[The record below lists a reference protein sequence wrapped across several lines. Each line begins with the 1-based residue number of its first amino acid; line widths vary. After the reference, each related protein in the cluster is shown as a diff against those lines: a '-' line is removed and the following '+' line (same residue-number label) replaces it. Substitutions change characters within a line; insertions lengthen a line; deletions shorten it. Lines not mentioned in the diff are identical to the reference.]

1 MPLAKR
7 AFLAYYVEWHMRQAL
22 APILFDDNTPAA
34 ADASRVSAIRP
45 AQRSP
50 KAREKAATG
59 LVSSENSSADRR
71 RRGVDTWHVHREPMS
86 VAPLSQPPRAAY
98 GRGASVAGALVPDEP
113 VKKLRPLG
121 NLTVMPLAVGV
132 PSLARYPSTCLAA

>member
-22 APILFDDNTPAA
+22 APIFFDDNTPAA

-59 LVSSENSSADRR
+59 LVSSENSSAD
-71 RRGVDTWHVHREPMS
+71 
-86 VAPLSQPPRAAY
+86 PPDA
-98 GRGASVAGALVPDEP
+98 GAST
-113 VKKLRPLG
+113 LG
-121 NLTVMPLAVGV
+121 TCTA
-132 PSLARYPSTCLAA
+132 SL